1 MGVRYLN
8 SFLLTNCARGIY
20 TITFHQLRHK
30 TVVVDCSIFMY
41 RFKRSGCLLPRM
53 EKMVRLMRSFKIQP
67 IFVFDGKPP
76 AMKKAE
82 IERRVQRSTCR
93 VGSSDV
99 AEVKALLARHCVRYF
114 VAPSEAEEI
123 CAKMVRRNEAYA
135 CLSDDT
141 DLFVHG
147 CDRVIRNI
155 DFEKGLMT
163 MYDFETILRYLD
175 MSRTDFKQL
184 CVASGTDY
192 YKPTDKTLYN
202 YASLYL
208 TYREKATKESF
219 LQWLQTNK
227 HIENVDMVTAAYL
240 QFS

>member
-8 SFLLTNCARGIY
+8 SFLLNKCARGIY
-20 TITFHQLRHK
+20 TITFRQLRHK

-41 RFKRSGCLLPRM
+41 RFKRSGSLLLRM
-53 EKMVRLMRSFKIQP
+53 ERMVRLMRSHKIQP

-76 AMKKAE
+76 IMKKAE
-82 IERRVQRSTCR
+82 IQRRIQRSTVR
-93 VGSSDV
+93 VSSDDV
-99 AEVKALLARHCVRYF
+99 AQVKALLARHCVRYF
-114 VAPSEAEEI
+114 VAPSEAEEV
-123 CAKMVRRNEAYA
+123 CAKMVCRNEAYA

-147 CDRVIRNI
+147 CDRVVRNI
-155 DFEKGLMT
+155 DFEKGVMT

-192 YKPTDKTLYN
+192 YKPVGKTLYN
-202 YASLYL
+202 YASLYS
-208 TYREKATKESF
+208 TYREHGAKETF
-219 LQWLQTNK
+219 LEWLQANK
-227 HIENVDMVTAAYL
+227 HLEDAEMVTAAYL

>member
-8 SFLLTNCARGIY
+8 SFLVNNCARGIY
-20 TITFHQLRHK
+20 TISFHQLRHK

-53 EKMVRLMRSFKIQP
+53 ERMVRLLRSNKIQP

-76 AMKKAE
+76 VMKKAE
-82 IERRVQRSTCR
+82 IERRVQRSTVR
-93 VGSSDV
+93 VSSDDV
-99 AEVKALLARHCVRYF
+99 AQVKALLARHCVRYF
-114 VAPSEAEEI
+114 VAPSEAEEV
-123 CAKMVRRNEAYA
+123 CAKMVCRNEAYA

-147 CDRVIRNI
+147 CDRVVRNV
-155 DFEKGLMT
+155 DFEKGKMT

-175 MSRTDFKQL
+175 MSRTDFKQM

-192 YKPTDKTLYN
+192 YKPTGKTLYN

-208 TYREKATKESF
+208 IYRENGAKETF
-219 LQWLQTNK
+219 LDWLEENK
-227 HIENVDMVTAAYL
+227 HLEDVDMVTKAYL